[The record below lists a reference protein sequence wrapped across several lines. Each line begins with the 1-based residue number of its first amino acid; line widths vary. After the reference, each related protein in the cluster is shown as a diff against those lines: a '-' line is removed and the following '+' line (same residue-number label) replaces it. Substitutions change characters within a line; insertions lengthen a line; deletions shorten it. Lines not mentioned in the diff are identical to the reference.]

1 MEIIQIKR
9 ELLIT
14 MENYII
20 QMDFM
25 QKKIGKLY
33 KTNDSDMLLVK
44 FTKEKKEE
52 PPK

>member
-25 QKKIGKLY
+25 QKKSENY
-33 KTNDSDMLLVK
+33 
-44 FTKEKKEE
+44 TKQMIVTRF
-52 PPK
+52 